1 MCLLFISHRSHADYP
16 LLVAA
21 NRDEFFGRATQQAHR
36 WDSGIVAGRDGVAGG
51 TWLGVRQDTESGIR
65 FAAITNRRGGA
76 ARESARSRGELTAG
90 FLGGELT
97 AIDYAAQVQ
106 ARAGDYAGF
115 NLLVGDS
122 AALCYASSEADS
134 MRELEPGLYGLSNGV
149 LEEPWPKLRAGKQR
163 MADLL
168 ANEKNLTTDQLIALM
183 DDRSLARDEDLPATG
198 LPLELERRLSSAFI
212 ENSDDQDGLAD
223 YGTLCSTAVMLHATG
238 ELRFQERNFDS
249 LGRASRSHF
258 FHFPGQL

>member
-1 MCLLFISHRSHADYP
+1 
-16 LLVAA
+16 
-21 NRDEFFGRATQQAHR
+21 
-36 WDSGIVAGRDGVAGG
+36 
-51 TWLGVRQDTESGIR
+51 
-65 FAAITNRRGGA
+65 
-76 ARESARSRGELTAG
+76 
-90 FLGGELT
+90 
-97 AIDYAAQVQ
+97 
-106 ARAGDYAGF
+106 
-115 NLLVGDS
+115 
-122 AALCYASSEADS
+122 

-183 DDRSLARDEDLPATG
+183 DDRSLARDEELPATG

-212 ENSDDQDGLAD
+212 ENSEYQDGLAD

-249 LGRASRSHF
+249 QGLASRSHF
-258 FHFPGQL
+258 FHFPGQP